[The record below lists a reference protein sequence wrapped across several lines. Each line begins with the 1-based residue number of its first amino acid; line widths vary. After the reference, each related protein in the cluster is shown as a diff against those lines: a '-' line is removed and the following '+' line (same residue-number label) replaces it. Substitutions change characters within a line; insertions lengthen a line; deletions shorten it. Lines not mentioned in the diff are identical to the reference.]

1 HLQQWSQGEGE
12 WHATSFLSLFSQQ
25 AAEQGEAIALVHG
38 DTRVSFVQL
47 ESRANQLARYL
58 IEQGVQP
65 DDVVGVSFER
75 GVTMIEAFLAVMKAG
90 GAFLP
95 LDPGYPSDRLHYMLE
110 DSSAKLLL
118 TSSDLLETLPRV
130 DAVKPVAVN
139 GLSLDVF
146 SAQSLGNEP
155 HPDQLAYVIYTS
167 GSTGKPKGVSLTHAG
182 LSMHVQT
189 IGERYGMTPDDVE
202 LQFASI
208 SFDGAVERW
217 TVPLAFGSRVVI
229 RDQQLWSAEQCCEVL
244 KNEGVTVACFP
255 PSYMGPL
262 LDWIEQ
268 EKPELKVRSWTL
280 GGEAFTRET
289 FERMQ
294 SVLKPERILNGY
306 GPTETVVTPM
316 LWAAYEGDT
325 LTSAYAPIGT
335 AVGPR
340 KLYVLDQ
347 DLNRVPVGV

>member
-1 HLQQWSQGEGE
+1 MC
-12 WHATSFLSLFSQQ
+12 
-25 AAEQGEAIALVHG
+25 I
-38 DTRVSFVQL
+38 
-47 ESRANQLARYL
+47 
-58 IEQGVQP
+58 
-65 DDVVGVSFER
+65 
-75 GVTMIEAFLAVMKAG
+75 
-90 GAFLP
+90 
-95 LDPGYPSDRLHYMLE
+95 
-110 DSSAKLLL
+110 SA
-118 TSSDLLETLPRV
+118 S
-130 DAVKPVAVN
+130 
-139 GLSLDVF
+139 
-146 SAQSLGNEP
+146 
-155 HPDQLAYVIYTS
+155 
-167 GSTGKPKGVSLTHAG
+167 THAG
-182 LSMHVQT
+182 LNMHVQT
-189 IGERYGMTPDDVE
+189 YGERYGMTPDDVE

-229 RDQQLWSAEQCCEVL
+229 RDQQLWSAQQTCDAL
-244 KNEGVTVACFP
+244 QKEGVTIACIP

-268 EKPELKVRSWTL
+268 TQPPLKVRSWTL

-294 SVLKPERILNGY
+294 QVLKPKRILNGY

-316 LWAAYEGDT
+316 LWAAYEGDS

-347 DLNRVPVGV
+347 DLSRVPVGVAGELYIGNEVGLARGYHQRPDLTAERFLPDPFGEPGERMYRTGDLVKYRDDGVMEYLGRMDQQVKIRGFRIELGEIESQLLGHEQSRESSVVERSHISL